1 MVNYKTSSREAGA
14 TYHVQEVLVAGRH
27 DGGWMSEER
36 CFNSVH
42 MTVGIGLGCFMRTV
56 GGELEKLLIAEF
68 AEVWCTGHPISASE
82 IGAYCS
88 GGRLAGKIPHD
99 LTGCKDEQCPVKM
112 PCYGEFLGKNQGLE
126 VVL

>member
-1 MVNYKTSSREAGA
+1 MPVTVSVYWRTWGGIAFDSCRGSWSTTGHQVEKHGA

-82 IGAYCS
+82 IGADCS
-88 GGRLAGKIPHD
+88 GGRLAVRSRMI
-99 LTGCKDEQCPVKM
+99 
-112 PCYGEFLGKNQGLE
+112 
-126 VVL
+126 